1 MKTKISRISKRTIS
15 LVLTMM
21 LVVSMMLVGMV
32 SASAATTDGLAG
44 KRIYFDNSNTKW
56 SAVYYFHLSRTEGY
70 WNNNGYAPKSTD
82 TWISMENISG
92 TDIWY
97 VDDTTSYNSGRFGFC
112 KDNQY
117 NYDNVWSTEIVFK
130 DNNPT
135 ISDTNNLY
143 TPDTSTSNTYN
154 SSAKYYF
161 NGTWSTYSG
170 GGGTDTPT
178 DTTYYIGGRF
188 KVKASADATD
198 YTYTSSDSSTKWWTL
213 KSTVI
218 SFPEDSDEDGIYKLD
233 TYCTFEELSA
243 KIQNVEPYFLIHDG
257 STMYGGSSSHSVET
271 ATVNSPITLNTFTED
286 NTANYL
292 LFGTSSSSTD
302 KVTICL
308 DTNNGMKLYCETTAS
323 DPVTTG
329 KYTITTGTSANG
341 SLKLTSSGNTTEGT
355 ANADDT
361 VTVSVT
367 PDAGYICT
375 GITATGVT
383 DITIVNSNKYT
394 FTMPAQNVTVSASFD
409 VAPPEKITKITG
421 TDALWIDANPN
432 GTVDTTLIK
441 WNNYS
446 GSSKKETDLYTF
458 YVPKNVDLSNA
469 TIYNGFSTEKEIGD
483 ITIPANGC
491 ATGSLTIGDY
501 YSFNGKYVQVMQ
513 GSTDAM
519 FLYTSLDDVAYDLP
533 TETGKGKDSNGT
545 ITKNSVKADG
555 GTCITMTNDTSE
567 PVFSDPMKLSS
578 VKGRGNSSWE
588 ASHKFFGK
596 YAFNMKLKKAVNLF
610 GMDSKESDGARSW
623 CLLANNA
630 DESNLRN
637 ALTYQLANELGLDYA
652 PEFRFVDIYDNNVY
666 MGSYL
671 VTEKVDV
678 GEDKLIKGE
687 AFDDI
692 NEELLADGEEIYEE
706 KDGWIQSGSVGVANS
721 YQYVNNYKNTTVTDE
736 PTYNTRGTYL
746 LEFEISERCDNEAS
760 WFVSTQGQNVVV
772 KSPEFATKKQV
783 KFVQEKFNA
792 METAIFNGKD
802 VAELS
807 KYMDVESFVKMYL
820 IQELSANIDSAATSY
835 YIMLDCS
842 NGAENARFVASPV
855 WDYDWAYGQ
864 YRYRDEYN
872 AKYTVDHK
880 ILHPESPEGWF
891 AKAKS
896 MDDSHSD
903 NGLYSIQSKLADTN
917 ESFQSLV
924 KKIWNEE
931 FYDTIKTYYEEDGQI
946 DQWYDEISASV
957 AMNEK
962 RWGFIASDLI
972 FTWGS
977 SDTGD
982 EHEVA
987 VEYLKTGWTATRVN
1001 WLNTEIQKYS
1011 DYVVTELATP
1021 TVKAYDSDG
1030 TTELTGSVE
1039 AGDTY
1044 IIKATTD
1051 DLYVTYVL
1059 YDGDRQV
1066 FSNTTGEFKIT
1077 AVEGEHS
1084 YTVKTTSGNVT
1095 SSASDVVSVTVSSGS
1110 DIVDSDWSVVGSFNN
1125 WDATRNPMSG
1135 TGPYTASIYLPA
1147 NSTGYTFKI
1156 KDNTVTDNAHYG
1168 YYQGEI
1174 DDEGS
1179 LTLNNTSS
1187 SSGGSNGNVTLTT
1200 TGGVYTFTWDG
1211 STLKVT
1217 VSKSDD
1223 YDLTSTI
1230 TVPESVGVGDTFDVT
1245 VNAIPSASFPTA
1257 KYYRYT
1263 IAVDGTKIA
1272 NGVELSSST
1281 YTCKTSISADA
1292 TVTYYVEAYD
1302 ENRVLLG
1309 LSATGEQTI
1318 GAIISDFTVDIKS
1331 SDYEIAV
1338 NDSITLTATV
1348 TPSGYAK
1355 SYEFFKS
1362 TDGETFVSM
1371 GTASTSNTLTV
1382 SFTEKGVYY
1391 FKAAV
1396 VNKYDT
1402 TVTEE
1407 SYVIEVHVY
1416 DQIGPHTV
1424 EIYFKSASS
1433 FVYKPTLTYN
1443 GVAYAMTKDF
1453 EPVYEDGEL
1462 VVQPYIGDAYSG
1474 SLKFYWYKAVVTL
1487 DSSVENTL
1495 TFTTGRTQLN
1505 ASFTGK
1511 FHGNRYFMAADNLMT
1526 DTVALDITN
1535 AAEYIRN
1542 YYHSPLHMTSM
1553 GANEDYNLG
1562 FTNINGETYRMGD
1575 LLSESVDAN
1584 DNLVTTSSF
1593 SIKSATTMQ
1602 KVAAG
1607 LTEVSDLQASLLDV
1621 NLDGVIDVK
1630 DATLMQKALIS
1641 A

>member
-1 MKTKISRISKRTIS
+1 MKTKISRIGKKS
-15 LVLTMM
+15 LSFVIVMM
-21 LVVSMMLVGMV
+21 MVVSMMLVGMV
-32 SASAATTDGLAG
+32 SASAATISGGTVFYLDPGGDNLWAKDSARFAMYLCNGSSDATWVDMVAVSGTSYYSATVPAG
-44 KRIYFDNSNTKW
+44 QSHANVIFCRMNPGTTANN
-56 SAVYYFHLSRTEGY
+56 
-70 WNNNGYAPKSTD
+70 WNNKWNQ
-82 TWISMENISG
+82 
-92 TDIWY
+92 
-97 VDDTTSYNSGRFGFC
+97 TS
-112 KDNQY
+112 DLT
-117 NYDNVWSTEIVFK
+117 YDRTK
-130 DNNPT
+130 
-135 ISDTNNLY
+135 NLY
-143 TPDTSTSNTYN
+143 TITAWDNV
-154 SSAKYYF
+154 
-161 NGTWSTYSG
+161 GTWSTYSG

-188 KVKASADATD
+188 RVRTSAGSA
-198 YTYTSSDSSTKWWTL
+198 YTYTYDSGDWLSDSKKIALTDDDGDGIFTLNTYCTLTELSQNIGSSTYTGIPYFYILSSDTKKTYSTTANTALSLNDATNNITLTEKSGNNPGTYLYFNDSDSSDTVTLNFNPETKAFYYTFDN
-213 KSTVI
+213 STSV
-218 SFPEDSDEDGIYKLD
+218 EDGDYTI
-233 TYCTFEELSA
+233 
-243 KIQNVEPYFLIHDG
+243 
-257 STMYGGSSSHSVET
+257 
-271 ATVNSPITLNTFTED
+271 
-286 NTANYL
+286 
-292 LFGTSSSSTD
+292 FGTSE
-302 KVTICL
+302 
-308 DTNNGMKLYCETTAS
+308 Y
-323 DPVTTG
+323 
-329 KYTITTGTSANG
+329 G
-341 SLKLTSSGNTTEGT
+341 SFKFKGSGNTTEGT
-355 ANADDT
+355 ANANDT
-361 VTVSVT
+361 VTVTVT

-394 FTMPAQNVTVSASFD
+394 FTMPAQNVTVSATFD

-513 GSTDAM
+513 GSTNAM
-519 FLYTSLDDVAYDLP
+519 FLYTTLDGNDYPLP
-533 TETGKGKDSNGT
+533 TEKEKGADSTGT
-545 ITKNSVKADG
+545 ITKSSVEADG
-555 GTCITMTNDTSE
+555 GLCITMTDDNDNA
-567 PVFSDPMKLSS
+567 VFSDPMKLSS

-588 ASHKFFGK
+588 ASHTFFGK

-610 GMDSKESDGARSW
+610 GMDSKESDGAKSW

-678 GEDKLIKGE
+678 GKDKLIKGE

-692 NEELLADGEEIYEE
+692 NEEPLADGEKIYENE
-706 KDGWIQSGSVGVANS
+706 DGWKLVGNGPGNAGS
-721 YQYVNNYKNTTVTDE
+721 YRYVDIYKGTSVTTQ
-736 PTYNTRGTYL
+736 PPYNERGTYL
-746 LEFEISERCDNEAS
+746 LEFEITDRTNSEAS
-760 WFVSTQGQNVVV
+760 WFVSNEGQNVVV
-772 KSPEFATKKQV
+772 KSPEFATKEQV
-783 KFVQEKFNA
+783 EFIRDKFNA
-792 METAIFNGKD
+792 METAIYNNAD
-802 VAELS
+802 VDTLS
-807 KYMDVESFVKMYL
+807 QYMDVESFATMYL
-820 IQELSANIDSAATSY
+820 IQELSGNLDAASTSY
-835 YIMLDCS
+835 YIIYDC
-842 NGAENARFVASPV
+842 NVGRFVATPV
-855 WDYDWAYGQ
+855 WDYDMAYGQ
-864 YRYRDEYN
+864 HANDTFKYAVGN
-872 AKYTVDHK
+872 NAIQLSNPSAWIAKYKK
-880 ILHPESPEGWF
+880 IDKSEHNSPN
-891 AKAKS
+891 K
-896 MDDSHSD
+896 
-903 NGLYSIQSKLADTN
+903 YSIQSQLASQNASFKSVIRYVWNNTFYPTIKKYYGENSQLDQWKSQISASMAMNETRWGFLSAEPLFSWRLADTGDN
-917 ESFQSLV
+917 LDDTVTYLETTWT
-924 KKIWNEE
+924 KKRVE
-931 FYDTIKTYYEEDGQI
+931 FLNDEFAKSEYPDTYTP
-946 DQWYDEISASV
+946 
-957 AMNEK
+957 
-962 RWGFIASDLI
+962 
-972 FTWGS
+972 
-977 SDTGD
+977 
-982 EHEVA
+982 
-987 VEYLKTGWTATRVN
+987 AT
-1001 WLNTEIQKYS
+1001 
-1011 DYVVTELATP
+1011 LATP
-1021 TVKAYDSDG
+1021 TVKAYASDG

-1039 AGDTY
+1039 AESTY
-1044 IIKATTD
+1044 IIKATTTD
-1051 DLYVTYVL
+1051 SDVTFVL
-1059 YDGDRQV
+1059 YNNGKEV
-1066 FSNTTGEFKIT
+1066 TSNKTGEFEIT
-1077 AVEGEHS
+1077 AVVGTYS
-1084 YTVKTTSGNVT
+1084 YTVKTTSGDVT

-1110 DIVDSDWSVVGSFNN
+1110 DIVASDWSVVGSFNN

-1168 YYQGEI
+1168 KYQSKI
-1174 DDEGS
+1174 DDTGS

-1187 SSGGSNGNVTLTT
+1187 SSGGSNGYITLKT
-1200 TGGVYTFTWDG
+1200 TGGVYTFTWNG
-1211 STLKVT
+1211 TSLQVS

-1223 YDLTSTI
+1223 YNLTSTI

-1348 TPSGYAK
+1348 TPAGYAK

-1487 DSSVENTL
+1487 DSSVDNTL

-1511 FHGNRYFMAADNLMT
+1511 FHGDRYFMAVDNLMN
-1526 DTVALDITN
+1526 DTVALDITT

-1542 YYHSPLHMTSM
+1542 YYHSPLHMTSL
-1553 GANEDYNLG
+1553 GADDDSNLG

>member
-1 MKTKISRISKRTIS
+1 MKTKISRIGKKS
-15 LVLTMM
+15 LSFVIVMM
-21 LVVSMMLVGMV
+21 MVVSMMLVGMV
-32 SASAATTDGLAG
+32 SASAATISGGTVFYLDPGGDTLWAKDSARFAMYLCNGSSDATWVDMVAVSGTSYYSATVPAG
-44 KRIYFDNSNTKW
+44 QSHANVIFCRMNPGTTANN
-56 SAVYYFHLSRTEGY
+56 
-70 WNNNGYAPKSTD
+70 WNNKWNQTSDLTYD
-82 TWISMENISG
+82 G
-92 TDIWY
+92 T
-97 VDDTTSYNSGRFGFC
+97 
-112 KDNQY
+112 K
-117 NYDNVWSTEIVFK
+117 
-130 DNNPT
+130 
-135 ISDTNNLY
+135 NLY
-143 TPDTSTSNTYN
+143 TITAWDNV
-154 SSAKYYF
+154 
-161 NGTWSTYSG
+161 GTWSTYSG

-188 KVKASADATD
+188 SVK
-198 YTYTSSDSSTKWWTL
+198 DSSGTTHKTFDTGSNTYAWNASCTNENFKFTADPDTEGL
-213 KSTVI
+213 
-218 SFPEDSDEDGIYKLD
+218 YYLD
-233 TYCTFEELSA
+233 TNSTIAELSVTLSENSTTA
-243 KIQNVEPYFLIHDG
+243 AQYFLIHTG
-257 STMYGGSSSHSVET
+257 SGDSGTWYGGSSSSLHSMQNKTESSP
-271 ATVNSPITLNTFTED
+271 ATLTKYTSGNSEAQLMKFSDTSNTSKDTVTLWLDTRSGVKLYYT
-286 NTANYL
+286 T
-292 LFGTSSSSTD
+292 TSSAPATQ
-302 KVTICL
+302 
-308 DTNNGMKLYCETTAS
+308 GAH
-323 DPVTTG
+323 
-329 KYTITTGTSANG
+329 TITTGTSENG
-341 SLKLTSSGNTTEGT
+341 TLKFTGSGNTTEGT
-355 ANADDT
+355 ANAGDT
-361 VTVSVT
+361 VTVNVT
-367 PDAGYICT
+367 PNSGYACT
-375 GITATGVT
+375 GITVSGVADVT
-383 DITIVNSNKYT
+383 TINSNSYT
-394 FTMPAQNVTVSASFD
+394 FVMPAQNVTVSATYEESTD
-409 VAPPEKITKITG
+409 KSAAIAG
-421 TDALWIDANPN
+421 TNALWIDAAPDVNS
-432 GTVDTTLIK
+432 TSTLIK
-441 WNNYS
+441 WDNYKGTS
-446 GSSKKETDLYTF
+446 HGTTTDYRF
-458 YVPKNVDLSNA
+458 YIPKNVDLENA
-469 TIYNGFSTEKEIGD
+469 VVYNGFSEAVTFGSS
-483 ITIPANGC
+483 IPAGGS
-491 ATGSLTIGDY
+491 AVVSLSAGTTTGTAKGYITVY
-501 YSFNGKYVQVMQ
+501 Q

-519 FLYTSLDDVAYDLP
+519 FIEQDSDLP
-533 TETGKGKDSNGT
+533 TAKGEGGASKDD
-545 ITKNSVKADG
+545 TKIKGGSV
-555 GTCITMTNDTSE
+555 ITMSNETST
-567 PVFSDPMKLSS
+567 PVFSDSL
-578 VKGRGNSSWE
+578 VIDNIKGRGNSSWE
-588 ASHKFFGK
+588 ASNSIFGK
-596 YAFNMKLKKAVNLF
+596 YAFNMKLDSATHLL
-610 GMDSKESDGARSW
+610 GMDSNESKKGSKSW

-630 DESNLRN
+630 DESMLRN
-637 ALTYQLANELGLDYA
+637 ALTYDLANELGLPYA
-652 PEFRFVDIYDNNVY
+652 PEFRFVDIYDNGIY

-678 GEDKLIKGE
+678 GSKNLIKGE
-687 AFDDI
+687 SFDDI
-692 NEELLADGEEIYEE
+692 NAEEIDAYNEE
-706 KDGWIQSGSVGVANS
+706 HGLKDTDDEIEINEKAPVQSGSVGSAGS
-721 YQYVNNYKNTTVTDE
+721 YQYNDIYKDIGITVSD
-736 PTYNTRGTYL
+736 PVYDTRGTYL
-746 LEFEISERCDNEAS
+746 LEFEIKDRTDSEAS
-760 WFVSTQGQNVVV
+760 WFVSNQGQNVVV
-772 KSPEFATKKQV
+772 KSPEFATYNQV

-820 IQELSANIDSAATSY
+820 IQELSANLDSAATSY

-1331 SDYEIAV
+1331 DEYEIAV
-1338 NDSITLTATV
+1338 NNSITLTATV
-1348 TPSGYAK
+1348 TPAGYAK

-1382 SFTEKGVYY
+1382 SFTETGVYY

-1396 VNKYDT
+1396 VNKYAT
-1402 TVTEE
+1402 TVKEE

-1443 GVAYAMTKDF
+1443 GVAYVMTKNF

-1511 FHGNRYFMAADNLMT
+1511 FHGDRYFMAVDNLMN
-1526 DTVALDITN
+1526 DTVALDITT

-1542 YYHSPLHMTSM
+1542 YYHSPLHMTSL
-1553 GANEDYNLG
+1553 GADDDSNLG

>member
-1 MKTKISRISKRTIS
+1 MKTKISRIGKKTLSIVIVMMMVIS
-15 LVLTMM
+15 TV
-21 LVVSMMLVGMV
+21 LVGMV
-32 SASAATTDGLAG
+32 SVSAAGASNGVIPAGEKFYYDFSAAKPTWVNYCGDGW
-44 KRIYFDNSNTKW
+44 TW
-56 SAVYYFHLSRTEGY
+56 V
-70 WNNNGYAPKSTD
+70 D
-82 TWISMENISG
+82 TGNIPS
-92 TDIWY
+92 DYI
-97 VDDTTSYNSGRFGFC
+97 F
-112 KDNQY
+112 
-117 NYDNVWSTEIVFK
+117 EITLTQNMDF
-130 DNNPT
+130 NNPGNSCLFKCT
-135 ISDTNNLY
+135 TGNWTSVSPTVPANGQNMVIVGSDGK
-143 TPDTSTSNTYN
+143 S
-154 SSAKYYF
+154 F
-161 NGTWSTYSG
+161 TWGTYSG
-170 GGGTDTPT
+170 GSGTDTPT

-188 KVKASADATD
+188 SVKDSSGTTHTTFDTGSNGYAWNASCTNENFKF
-198 YTYTSSDSSTKWWTL
+198 TEDSSTEGLYYLNTN
-213 KSTVI
+213 STI
-218 SFPEDSDEDGIYKLD
+218 A
-233 TYCTFEELSA
+233 ELSA
-243 KIQNVEPYFLIHDG
+243 QLSEGSTTTDQFFLIHTG
-257 STMYGGSSSHSVET
+257 SGDSGTWYGGS
-271 ATVNSPITLNTFTED
+271 
-286 NTANYL
+286 
-292 LFGTSSSSTD
+292 TSSLHSMQNKTESSPATLTKYTSGNSEAQLMKFSD
-302 KVTICL
+302 TSNTSKDTVTLWL
-308 DTNNGMKLYCETTAS
+308 DTRSGVQLYYTTTSSA
-323 DPVTTG
+323 PATQG
-329 KYTITTGTSANG
+329 AHTITTGTSEKG
-341 SLKLTSSGNTTEGT
+341 TLKFTGSGNTTEGT

-394 FTMPAQNVTVSASFD
+394 FTMPAQNVTVSATFD

-533 TETGKGKDSNGT
+533 TETGKGIDSNGT

-567 PVFSDPMKLSS
+567 PVFSDSMKLSS

-588 ASHKFFGK
+588 ASHRFFGK

-610 GMDSKESDGARSW
+610 GMDSNESDGARSW

-637 ALTYQLANELGLDYA
+637 ALTYQLADELGLDYA

-692 NEELLADGEEIYEE
+692 NEVPLADGEEIYENE
-706 KDGWIQSGSVGVANS
+706 DGWRLVGNGPGNAGS
-721 YQYVNNYKNTTVTDE
+721 YRYVDIYNGTSVTTQ
-736 PTYNTRGTYL
+736 PPYNERGTYL
-746 LEFEISERCDNEAS
+746 LEFEITDRTNSEAS

-772 KSPEFATKKQV
+772 KSPEFATKEQV
-783 KFVQEKFNA
+783 EFIRDKFNA
-792 METAIFNGKD
+792 METAIYANAD
-802 VAELS
+802 VDTLS
-807 KYMDVESFVKMYL
+807 QYMDVESFATMYL
-820 IQELSANIDSAATSY
+820 IQELSGNLDSASTSY
-835 YIMLDCS
+835 YIIYDC
-842 NGAENARFVASPV
+842 NVGRFVATPV
-855 WDYDWAYGQ
+855 WDYDMAYGQ
-864 YRYRDEYN
+864 HANNTFKYAVGNNNAIQLSNPSAWIAKYKRIDNSEYN
-872 AKYTVDHK
+872 
-880 ILHPESPEGWF
+880 SPN
-891 AKAKS
+891 K
-896 MDDSHSD
+896 
-903 NGLYSIQSKLADTN
+903 YSIQSQLASQN
-917 ESFQSLV
+917 ASFKSV
-924 KKIWNEE
+924 IRYVWNNT
-931 FYDTIKTYYEEDGQI
+931 FYPAINKYYGENSQI
-946 DQWYDEISASV
+946 DQWKSQISASM
-957 AMNEK
+957 AMNET
-962 RWGFIASDLI
+962 RWGFLSAEPL
-972 FTWGS
+972 S
-977 SDTGD
+977 SWRLADTGD
-982 EHEVA
+982 NLDATVTYLETTWTKKR
-987 VEYLKTGWTATRVN
+987 VEFLNAEFAKSEYPDTYTPAT
-1001 WLNTEIQKYS
+1001 
-1011 DYVVTELATP
+1011 LATP
-1021 TVKAYDSDG
+1021 TVKAYASDG

-1039 AGDTY
+1039 AESTY
-1044 IIKATTD
+1044 IIKATTTD
-1051 DLYVTYVL
+1051 SDVTFVL
-1059 YDGDRQV
+1059 YNNGKEV
-1066 FSNTTGEFKIT
+1066 TSNTTGEFKIT

-1348 TPSGYAK
+1348 TPAGYAK

-1416 DQIGPHTV
+1416 DEIGPHEV

-1511 FHGNRYFMAADNLMT
+1511 FHGNRYFMAVDNLMN
-1526 DTVALDITN
+1526 DTVALDITT

-1542 YYHSPLHMTSM
+1542 YYHSPLHMTSL
-1553 GANEDYNLG
+1553 GADEDSNLG

>member
-1 MKTKISRISKRTIS
+1 MKTKISRIGKKS
-15 LVLTMM
+15 LSFVIVMM
-21 LVVSMMLVGMV
+21 MVVSMMLVGMV
-32 SASAATTDGLAG
+32 SASAAT
-44 KRIYFDNSNTKW
+44 
-56 SAVYYFHLSRTEGY
+56 
-70 WNNNGYAPKSTD
+70 
-82 TWISMENISG
+82 ISG
-92 TDIWY
+92 GTVFYLDPGGDNLWAKDRARFAMY
-97 VDDTTSYNSGRFGFC
+97 LCNGSSAATWVDMVAVSGTSYYSATVPAGQSHANVIFC
-112 KDNQY
+112 RMNPGTTANNWDNKWNQTSDLI
-117 NYDNVWSTEIVFK
+117 YDGTK
-130 DNNPT
+130 
-135 ISDTNNLY
+135 NLY
-143 TPDTSTSNTYN
+143 TITDWAT
-154 SSAKYYF
+154 
-161 NGTWSTYSG
+161 GEWSTYSG

-198 YTYTSSDSSTKWWTL
+198 YTYTSSDSNTKWWTL

-394 FTMPAQNVTVSASFD
+394 FTMPAQNVTVSATFD

-513 GSTDAM
+513 GSTNAM

-533 TETGKGKDSNGT
+533 TETGKGKDSTGT
-545 ITKNSVKADG
+545 ITKSSVKADG

-596 YAFNMKLKKAVNLF
+596 YAFNMKLKIAVNLF
-610 GMDSKESDGARSW
+610 GMDSKESDGAKSW

-637 ALTYQLANELGLDYA
+637 ALTYQLANELGLPYA

-678 GEDKLIKGE
+678 GKDKLIKGE

-692 NEELLADGEEIYEE
+692 NKEPLADGEKIYENE
-706 KDGWIQSGSVGVANS
+706 DGWKLVGNGPGNAGS
-721 YQYVNNYKNTTVTDE
+721 YRYVNIYKGTSVTTQ
-736 PTYNTRGTYL
+736 PPYNKRGTYL
-746 LEFEISERCDNEAS
+746 LEFEITDRTNSEAS
-760 WFVSTQGQNVVV
+760 WFVSNEGQNVVV
-772 KSPEFATKKQV
+772 KSPEFATKEQV
-783 KFVQEKFNA
+783 EFIRDKFNA
-792 METAIFNGKD
+792 METAIYNNAD
-802 VAELS
+802 VDTLS
-807 KYMDVESFVKMYL
+807 QYMDVESFATMYL
-820 IQELSANIDSAATSY
+820 IQELSGNLDSASTSY
-835 YIMLDCS
+835 YIIYDC
-842 NGAENARFVASPV
+842 NVGRFVATPV
-855 WDYDWAYGQ
+855 WDYDMAYGQ
-864 YRYRDEYN
+864 HANNTFKYAVGN
-872 AKYTVDHK
+872 NNAIQLSNPSAWIAKYKRIDK
-880 ILHPESPEGWF
+880 SEDSSPN
-891 AKAKS
+891 K
-896 MDDSHSD
+896 
-903 NGLYSIQSKLADTN
+903 YSIQSQLASQN
-917 ESFQSLV
+917 ASFKSV
-924 KKIWNEE
+924 IRYVWNNT
-931 FYDTIKTYYEEDGQI
+931 FYPTIKKYYGENSQI
-946 DQWYDEISASV
+946 DQWKSQISASM
-957 AMNEK
+957 AMNDK
-962 RWGFIASDLI
+962 RWGFL
-972 FTWGS
+972 S
-977 SDTGD
+977 SEPLSRWWLADTGD
-982 EHEVA
+982 TLEKT
-987 VEYLKTGWTATRVN
+987 VEYLENNWTATRVN
-1001 WLNTEIQKYS
+1001 FLNTQFANDEEYPNTYTPDEPI
-1011 DYVVTELATP
+1011 TLATP
-1021 TVKAYDSDG
+1021 TVKAYASDG

-1039 AGDTY
+1039 AESTY
-1044 IIKATTD
+1044 IIKATTTD
-1051 DLYVTYVL
+1051 SDVTFVL
-1059 YDGDRQV
+1059 YNNGKEV
-1066 FSNTTGEFKIT
+1066 TSNTTGEFEIT
-1077 AVEGEHS
+1077 AVVGTYS
-1084 YTVKTTSGNVT
+1084 YTVKTTSGDVT

-1125 WDATRNPMSG
+1125 WDATRNPMTG

-1156 KDNTVTDNAHYG
+1156 KDNTATDNAHYG
-1168 YYQGEI
+1168 KYQSKI
-1174 DDEGS
+1174 DDTGS

-1187 SSGGSNGNVTLTT
+1187 SSGGSNGYITLKT
-1200 TGGVYTFTWDG
+1200 TGGVYTFTWNG
-1211 STLKVT
+1211 TSLQ
-1217 VSKSDD
+1217 VSVAKSDD
-1223 YDLTSTI
+1223 YNLTSTI

-1348 TPSGYAK
+1348 TPAGYAK

-1416 DQIGPHTV
+1416 DEIGPHEV

-1453 EPVYEDGEL
+1453 EPVYEGGEL

-1511 FHGNRYFMAADNLMT
+1511 FHGNRYFMAVDNLMN
-1526 DTVALDITN
+1526 DTVALDITT

-1542 YYHSPLHMTSM
+1542 YYHSPLHMTSL
-1553 GANEDYNLG
+1553 GADEDSNLG